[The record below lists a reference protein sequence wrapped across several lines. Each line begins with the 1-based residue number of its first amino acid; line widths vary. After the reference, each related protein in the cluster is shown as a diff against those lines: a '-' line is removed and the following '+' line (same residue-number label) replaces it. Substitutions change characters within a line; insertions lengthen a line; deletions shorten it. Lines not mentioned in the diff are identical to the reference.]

1 MTIQGQSL
9 KSQKEEKRIRMIQAA
24 YELFSEKGV
33 SKTSI
38 DDIAKSAGVAKGT
51 FYLYFADKTEIWEA
65 VVVDISNRILT
76 QAKKELERKS
86 LPDMIERILFVAD
99 FIIEHFKKNLDD
111 LKIVQR
117 NFSWPLVLRKMNE
130 AQDNTLLQMLEQ
142 CFCSPY
148 LSRYTIE
155 EAYRMM
161 FLIVEMVGSICYTSI
176 LLEQPAPIDQMKPV
190 LFHTIRKIL
199 I

>member
-33 SKTSI
+33 YKTSI

-76 QAKKELERKS
+76 QAKKGTGKEK
-86 LPDMIERILFVAD
+86 FA
-99 FIIEHFKKNLDD
+99 
-111 LKIVQR
+111 
-117 NFSWPLVLRKMNE
+117 
-130 AQDNTLLQMLEQ
+130 
-142 CFCSPY
+142 
-148 LSRYTIE
+148 
-155 EAYRMM
+155 
-161 FLIVEMVGSICYTSI
+161 
-176 LLEQPAPIDQMKPV
+176 
-190 LFHTIRKIL
+190 
-199 I
+199 